1 MYTFYEIW
9 TLLEP
14 KAEYTNLINKCKELW
29 ESFSLDKQQE
39 IFLKIEKK
47 KLEKKFV
54 DYNPL
59 LAIRNNAIERPTRQ
73 QTLSYADYYAKFGTT
88 EERDGWHMANPTGN
102 KVIYIKNESL

>member
-14 KAEYTNLINKCKELW
+14 KAEYANLINKCKELW

-102 KVIYIKNESL
+102 QVIYIKN

>member
-1 MYTFYEIW
+1 MVTFNEIW

-14 KAEYTNLINKCKELW
+14 KAEYANLIKKCKELW
-29 ESFSLDKQQE
+29 ESFSPEKRQE
-39 IFLKIEKK
+39 VFLKIEKK

-59 LAIRNNAIERPTRQ
+59 LAIRNNSIERSKPQ

-88 EERDGWHMANPTGN
+88 EEQDGWKMANPTGN
-102 KVIYIKNESL
+102 KVIYVKQA